1 MKSRALILISVLM
14 VISLMLAACPAP
26 AEPAPEAAAPA
37 AATEAPAAAP
47 TEAPAPTEVP
57 AAEPTVAPAAE
68 PTAVPTEEPVAE
80 SECAV
85 DAPSLTIWA
94 DNTRSP
100 ILRTVGD
107 AFETEYGVCVAVV
120 EKGFGDIRDDFKVAG
135 PTGEGPD
142 IIIGAH
148 DWLGE
153 LVSNGLLAEMD
164 LGDKSAEFLDAAIQG
179 FSYDGALYGMPYAT
193 ENVAL
198 VYNTEIITD
207 VPTTWTGVTELAAQ
221 LEADGVVEQGYILQ
235 QGDPYHF
242 FPIQTAFG
250 GYVFGV
256 NESGYNAED
265 VGIDSEGSIAAA
277 TWLDE
282 MVKAGHLKAD
292 IDWATMHAQFQ
303 NGDAAML
310 ITGPWALTQLRE
322 SGIPFAVA
330 KLPGE
335 TQDAQPFLGVQGFMV
350 SAFSE
355 DPLLAQTF
363 LLDFVATEETMQG
376 IFDAD
381 PRPSAYLSVRE
392 KIDDPDLI
400 GFAEAGANGL
410 PMPAIPAMSAVWSA
424 WGDAETL
431 IFQQSEAPDVAFKN
445 AAEQIRTAIAGQ

>member
-1 MKSRALILISVLM
+1 MKNRALILISVLM
-14 VISLMLAACPAP
+14 VLSLVLAACPAP
-26 AEPAPEAAAPA
+26 AQPAPEAAAPV
-37 AATEAPAAAP
+37 EAAP
-47 TEAPAPTEVP
+47 TEAPAAEVV
-57 AAEPTVAPAAE
+57 AEPTEAPEAE
-68 PTAVPTEEPVAE
+68 PTAVPTEEPMAE
-80 SECAV
+80 AGCPA

-94 DNTRSP
+94 DNTRAPVLSS
-100 ILRTVGD
+100 VGESFT
-107 AFETEYGVCVAVV
+107 AEFGVCVAVV
-120 EKGFGDIRDDFKVAG
+120 EKGFGDIRDDFKVAA

-148 DWLGE
+148 DWLGT
-153 LVSNGLLAEMD
+153 LVTNGLLAEMD
-164 LGDKSAEFLDAAIQG
+164 LGDKDADFLDAAKQG
-179 FSYDGALYGMPYAT
+179 FIYDGALYGMPYAT

-198 VYNTEIITD
+198 MYNPEIVTE

-221 LEADGVVEQGYILQ
+221 LEADGIVEQGYILQ

-256 NESGYNAED
+256 TDTGYNAED

-292 IDWATMHAQFQ
+292 IDWGTMHAQFW
-303 NGDAAML
+303 NGDAAMM
-310 ITGPWALTQLRE
+310 ITGPWALPDTRA
-322 SGIPFAVA
+322 SGIPYAIA

-335 TQDAQPFLGVQGFMV
+335 VQDAQPFLGVQGFMV
-350 SAFSE
+350 SAFSS

-363 LLDFVATEETMQG
+363 LLDFVATEETMQA

-381 PRPSAYLSVRE
+381 PRPSAYLAVRD
-392 KIDDPDLI
+392 KIDDPDLL
-400 GFAEAGANGL
+400 GFAAAGANGL
-410 PMPAIPAMSAVWSA
+410 PMPSIPAMDSVWSA

-431 IFQQSEAPDVAFKN
+431 IFQQSEAPDVAFQQ
-445 AAEQIRTAIAGQ
+445 AAEQIRTAIAEK